1 MGRGDARERAQLSP
15 WGGSGAERNF
25 AATIWNALA
34 GVSFFLLLGI
44 AGGVEHDSIALGTG
58 MWMMAASMG
67 AWALF
72 SWLAG
77 WFL

>member
-1 MGRGDARERAQLSP
+1 METRYI
-15 WGGSGAERNF
+15 
-25 AATIWNALA
+25 TIRRRKRRTLRRVWNVLT